1 MKKIVVPVIL
11 LIFAFS
17 TLFAQDKNAR
27 YGKYVSPHGTIRL
40 LVVFADVVDDS
51 NTNEVAGWNANELPR
66 YKDSVIDYVTTGPFL
81 SYASKFFNEASFGAL
96 NVIGD
101 YYPTILNFNT
111 SEVLSY
117 ENTKIGAVAQRLS
130 EVSSQELETYHGYRL
145 SDFDLWSLP
154 VNYDNEYRQK
164 SNVANGKIDV
174 LVVIWRHNSHFR
186 TERNGGMSL
195 VNATSTIQNMG
206 IEHYIIVY
214 TDDVSRCIVHELSHK
229 LLGDNEYHTGG
240 AGAGI
245 GHFLSNIGGYG
256 ILSSINKNLFS
267 CNGWDR
273 WRLGWRFQGKTHYIS
288 ALELNGN
295 EVNTDV
301 TYDRNH
307 QTVDYILR
315 DFATYG
321 DAIRIK
327 LPYLR
332 TFSPSVRNQYL
343 WIENHQIKSESI
355 ESAGNPPKGIRFNIQ
370 VGNDHLAADLD
381 KSRTNYFVPLSSF
394 GNYDFT
400 YDNLNVPKPGVYRAF
415 AYNNK
420 SNPFFGHHPAMLP
433 AIDYDGDD
441 IIKPKEFITMWKLFL
456 ENVLKVDGYT
466 VFGNEYDAFP
476 VGSKISISTNPPTVP
491 LMTFRTGERPQGDNL
506 GAIAPLPDR
515 GDNRYIWLNGL
526 SVEIIE
532 ENSNGDIRVRICYN
546 DYTVDSN
553 VRWCGPIM
561 LSERVELQPSK
572 TIDIDFG
579 LSPTRPN
586 NPLLLDGRKTFS
598 SPTTFTCRSNSCFIQ
613 ESSSTVNVK
622 NLSTLVLESGSLYEV
637 GDDAVLNI
645 NATGTLHIK
654 SGATLRVIGT
664 GHVEI
669 QSGAYV
675 CIEDGANIE
684 LVDELSAL
692 NLRQGHQLGLNP
704 VVFSQPCN
712 CTSTQLNDYALST
725 GSTGQIHKFESDR
738 YIQDTTYYGNAYETG
753 ETIWAGRQ
761 ITTQK
766 PQGDVIIE
774 NGAHVIMDAE
784 NDVKLEPGVVVNY
797 GAILEVR

>member
-1 MKKIVVPVIL
+1 MKKILFIIMFTQIVSHL
-11 LIFAFS
+11 FS
-17 TLFAQDKNAR
+17 QESAR
-27 YGKYVSPHGTIRL
+27 YGYSCSPSGEMKMF
-40 LVVFADVVDDS
+40 VVFADVVDDTLS
-51 NTNEVAGWNANELPR
+51 MSIPRWQAGSLPEYADELIDDNIEGNLVSYISKYYNEV
-66 YKDSVIDYVTTGPFL
+66 
-81 SYASKFFNEASFGAL
+81 SFGVL
-96 NVIGD
+96 KVTGD
-101 YYPTILNFNT
+101 YYPHLLEFSSSTISGDGFYQIIEYLNNLPGT
-111 SEVLSY
+111 DIITR
-117 ENTKIGAVAQRLS
+117 NG
-130 EVSSQELETYHGYRL
+130 HGL
-145 SDFDLWSLP
+145 SDFDKWSYGTMR
-154 VNYDNEYRQK
+154 NYYPKQQYPDN
-164 SNVANGKIDV
+164 KIDI
-174 LVVIWRHNSHFR
+174 LVIVWRRNSQYR
-186 TERNGGMSL
+186 TSRNGGTSHISNKTVAIKSFSG
-195 VNATSTIQNMG
+195 VNG
-206 IEHYIIVY
+206 YIILYSDEPSKVL
-214 TDDVSRCIVHELSHK
+214 RHEFGHALI
-229 LLGDNEYHTGG
+229 GDNSYHTGG
-240 AGAGI
+240 AGTLSS
-245 GHFLSNIGGYG
+245 GHFLPNVGGYS
-256 ILSSINKNLFS
+256 ILCSNNHNLEF

-288 ALELNGN
+288 ALDLNGN

-301 TYDRNH
+301 AYDQNH

-343 WIENHQIKSESI
+343 WIENHQIKSGSI

-370 VGNDHLAADLD
+370 IGNDHLAADLD

-394 GNYDFT
+394 GNYDFA
-400 YDNLNVPKPGVYRAF
+400 YDTMNVPRPAAYTDYYRAF

-420 SNPFFGHHPAMLP
+420 SNPFFGYHPAMLP

-441 IIKPKEFITMWKLFL
+441 EIKPKEFVAIWKLFL
-456 ENVLKVDGYT
+456 ENVLKISNHT

-491 LMTFRTGERPQGDNL
+491 LMTFRTGVRPQGDDLGNL
-506 GAIAPLPDR
+506 KSTPDR
-515 GDNRYIWLNGL
+515 DDNRYIWLNGL

-561 LSERVELQPSK
+561 LSERVELRPSK

-637 GDDAVLNI
+637 GDDAVLKI

-753 ETIWAGRQ
+753 ETIWAGHQ
-761 ITTQK
+761 VTTQK
-766 PQGDVIIE
+766 PQGDVILE
-774 NGAHVIMDAE
+774 DGAHVIMDAE
-784 NDVKLEPGVVVNY
+784 NDVKLEPGVTVKL
-797 GAILEVR
+797 GAVLEVR